1 MLNIFIGVYV
11 SLSNNDDQLNETW
24 LESADWKN
32 TKQQLVNNSTMV
44 AASRA
49 WSLVARGRASLLA
62 LAPRFSSSAF
72 LPIGIDFASCSTNNG
87 NCKLPSFIP
96 VPGGWAA
103 GAGFTVSE
111 KWLLFI
117 RWKNFVR
124 VDMQSTFWR
133 LELKVKVL
141 QILQL
146 AHSHDYFL
154 LYFLKVDK

>member
-1 MLNIFIGVYV
+1 MYRRTYLIITTGFTKYD
-11 SLSNNDDQLNETW
+11 LSQLNG
-24 LESADWKN
+24 KIR
-32 TKQQLVNNSTMV
+32 NNSWSIMV

-72 LPIGIDFASCSTNNG
+72 LPIGIDFASCSTNSG

-103 GAGFTVSE
+103 GADFTVPE

-117 RWKNFVR
+117 RWKNFGSICKVFLAVGAKR
-124 VDMQSTFWR
+124 QGFWTSEASPSTW
-133 LELKVKVL
+133 LVL
-141 QILQL
+141 IFIL
-146 AHSHDYFL
+146 
-154 LYFLKVDK
+154 